1 MPIAI
6 PNPIPPGCFLNHGT
20 VTKVEK
26 ALAEAPVGLPAVILL
41 NFRDKIEEDSAAKAT
56 EQAKTAPAERPARP
70 STTPADPPKEVAN
83 DGSAAREENVEAESK
98 ADAGS
103 SGEKV
108 ESADDKAGAWEH
120 IVTLESARLMID
132 RVRETDAAEG
142 RGAGRR
148 ISLFDC
154 SMKNCFGLRVRV
166 GRRWR

>member
-1 MPIAI
+1 MPIVI
-6 PNPIPPGCFLNHGT
+6 PNPIPPGCILNHGP

-56 EQAKTAPAERPARP
+56 EQAKAAPAERPVRP
-70 STTPADPPKEVAN
+70 SPTPADPPKEVAK
-83 DGSAAREENVEAESK
+83 DSSAAKEENVEAGSK
-98 ADAGS
+98 ADA
-103 SGEKV
+103 E
-108 ESADDKAGAWEH
+108 DKTGAWEH

-132 RVRETDAAEG
+132 RVRETDTAEG

-154 SMKNCFGLRVRV
+154 SMKNCFGLRVRG
-166 GRRWR
+166 GRQWC